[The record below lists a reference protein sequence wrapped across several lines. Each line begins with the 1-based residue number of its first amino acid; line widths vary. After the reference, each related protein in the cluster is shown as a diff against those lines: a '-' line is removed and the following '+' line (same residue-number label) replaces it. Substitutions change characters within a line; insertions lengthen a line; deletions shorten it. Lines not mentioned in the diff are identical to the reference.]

1 MLVDVVHDDLG
12 AALRELLRDRMA
24 DALRGAGHDGYFVV
38 QRNLH
43 DVSWWCGF
51 CRQRAVAGSLSR
63 GDRLFGTPSR
73 EAGRDRVIRSVRFV
87 RGSTG
92 KRVEG
97 GRYSRLLQRRNASR
111 ADLKSVIQIS
121 GMMQM
126 KMNDERW
133 KKSSRPG
140 MAAWALAI
148 VSNNAGAGDV
158 SRLDDECIMLIR

>member
-1 MLVDVVHDDLG
+1 M
-12 AALRELLRDRMA
+12 
-24 DALRGAGHDGYFVV
+24 
-38 QRNLH
+38 
-43 DVSWWCGF
+43 
-51 CRQRAVAGSLSR
+51 
-63 GDRLFGTPSR
+63 
-73 EAGRDRVIRSVRFV
+73 
-87 RGSTG
+87 
-92 KRVEG
+92 
-97 GRYSRLLQRRNASR
+97 
-111 ADLKSVIQIS
+111 IQIS